1 MIQAHDS
8 LIVLILGRGLIPV
21 TQLFGLYVLFSGQ
34 QGPGGG
40 FVGGVILATSMLLS
54 LLIFGTDASQSR
66 LAHRALHGDGVGL
79 LLFVF
84 VGGLCLIGGGEV
96 LNYAAL
102 EIPGLD
108 VAARR
113 YLGIVLTQI
122 GVALDVAVTGVSIV
136 FSLSASNGDSH
147 A

>member
-8 LIVLILGRGLIPV
+8 LIVLILGRILIPV

-66 LAHRALHGDGVGL
+66 LAHRALHG
-79 LLFVF
+79 
-84 VGGLCLIGGGEV
+84 
-96 LNYAAL
+96 N
-102 EIPGLD
+102 GLD
-108 VAARR
+108 ILGCDLSLRPAGAKIVEDDANLVEDFGARELFDQGR
-113 YLGIVLTQI
+113 EGWFGQQHVDLGE
-122 GVALDVAVTGVSIV
+122 
-136 FSLSASNGDSH
+136 SAQ
-147 A
+147 